1 MNRKTYS
8 YYIDDKGILKIY
20 EGNCLLAEICDCKS
34 KSKAEINKLIDE
46 VIEEI
51 N

>member
-8 YYIDDKGILKIY
+8 YYINDKGVLKIY
-20 EGNCLLAEICDCKS
+20 EGNCLVAEISDCKS
-34 KSKAEINKLIDE
+34 KSKDEINKLIDE
-46 VIEEI
+46 VVEEI